1 MKKLFTILFILISTI
16 SFAQVLDLSINDI
29 RGNDTTEGG
38 CSDYFSQYV
47 TTTGVVYGP
56 NFGISF
62 NGIQMSLIDRRSDTL
77 LSNRSGIGIYKPNQ
91 NLPIS
96 LNEGDSLRVWG
107 QVLCFYGLSQINV
120 DSVKLLKQNCFVSTK
135 TVQVLNEV
143 TECDLIKLLNCEFI
157 PSTWVG
163 TGLGSGFNARAFTG
177 IPGTNGYREH
187 IVRIDTDCD
196 IFGQPMP
203 QGKVDIVGLGGQF
216 DPSIPRDSEFQIF
229 PRNMLDITPSA
240 PQELPVISF
249 QDTLYTIDEG
259 VLFVLP
265 IISSVPFLNQSSCL
279 MISEDISAD
288 SSDYS
293 LQSPALVT
301 FPTGQSTTNFGIT
314 LFTDQISEAD
324 EEFLIKLKKTG
335 NDYKLGQDSVC
346 KIRIIGTLSVKNL
359 KDFDLYKN
367 SFDGTFNVK
376 LPNDFNGTVVVYNN
390 LGQEIITT
398 SNTDVNQDL
407 RKLTTQPNGVYRVMI
422 HSKNK
427 RIAKTIFN

>member
-1 MKKLFTILFILISTI
+1 
-16 SFAQVLDLSINDI
+16 
-29 RGNDTTEGG
+29 
-38 CSDYFSQYV
+38 
-47 TTTGVVYGP
+47 
-56 NFGISF
+56 
-62 NGIQMSLIDRRSDTL
+62 
-77 LSNRSGIGIYKPNQ
+77 
-91 NLPIS
+91 
-96 LNEGDSLRVWG
+96 
-107 QVLCFYGLSQINV
+107 
-120 DSVKLLKQNCFVSTK
+120 
-135 TVQVLNEV
+135 
-143 TECDLIKLLNCEFI
+143 
-157 PSTWVG
+157 
-163 TGLGSGFNARAFTG
+163 
-177 IPGTNGYREH
+177 
-187 IVRIDTDCD
+187 
-196 IFGQPMP
+196 
-203 QGKVDIVGLGGQF
+203 
-216 DPSIPRDSEFQIF
+216 
-229 PRNMLDITPSA
+229 
-240 PQELPVISF
+240 
-249 QDTLYTIDEG
+249 
-259 VLFVLP
+259 
-265 IISSVPFLNQSSCL
+265 

-359 KDFDLYKN
+359 KDLDLYKN